1 MPENDI
7 IARNW
12 RKSSA
17 SATSDCVEVAS
28 SSNFVLVRDSKQ
40 GFPYT
45 LRFTPSGWRQFLSG
59 LRAGKFDLEN
69 EGVSGS

>member
-45 LRFTPSGWRQFLSG
+45 LRFTPSGWRQFLSR